1 MAMKA
6 RFSSQQQPVK
16 VVQKAGMAYVY
27 ICVNETQGT
36 EESSDMGEGQTTESY
51 YEYDYNEVIGDA
63 DKLPLDDMQAYPEN
77 YLDYVYKDEASETV
91 EKKLQTLTKSLAEN
105 SENITDVQLALAE
118 IYELVLGGI

>member
-1 MAMKA
+1 MKA

-16 VVQKAGMAYVY
+16 VVQADGMAYVF
-27 ICVNETQGT
+27 ICLNETQGT
-36 EESSDMGEGQTTESY
+36 EIYPDMGEGQTTESY

-91 EKKLQTLTKSLAEN
+91 EQKLQTLTKSLAEN

>member
-1 MAMKA
+1 MKA

-16 VVQKAGMAYVY
+16 VVQADGMAYIF
-27 ICVNETQGT
+27 ICLNEAQGT
-36 EESSDMGEGQTTESY
+36 ESYPDMGEGQTTESY

-63 DKLPLDDMQAYPEN
+63 DKLPLDDMQAYQEN

-91 EKKLQTLTKSLAEN
+91 EQKLQTLTKSLAEN

>member
-6 RFSSQQQPVK
+6 RFSSQQQAVK
-16 VVQKAGMAYVY
+16 VVQADGMAYVF
-27 ICVNETQGT
+27 ICLNEQQGV
-36 EESSDMGEGQTTESY
+36 ESYPDMSDGQTTESY

-77 YLDYVYKDEASETV
+77 YLDYVYKDEAGETV
-91 EKKLQTLTKSLAEN
+91 EQKLQTLTKSLAEN